1 MMTGSEGVSLRF
13 PQLFLSQQRLD
24 TGTGGDI
31 RGQRGLRDSPNAGGH
46 ARSPC
51 PPLQTDLSLRVGTE
65 GTPTGGHSG
74 VSLLHL
80 FRGLGTDLG
89 VPVAPCHPRVAL
101 KGLGTCPCH
110 PGGLRVLALRE
121 LGTRP
126 CHLRGALKELGTHP
140 GAPCPPPADP
150 AAPPAVPNPERGSP
164 RPLRGWPVPCPRG
177 GSRR

>member
-1 MMTGSEGVSLRF
+1 MRF

-140 GAPCPPPADP
+140 GAPCPPQLTQQRHPLSPTPSAGP
-150 AAPPAVPNPERGSP
+150 RGHSGGGLSPVPVAAPGVNYRAGSA
-164 RPLRGWPVPCPRG
+164 R
-177 GSRR
+177 